1 MIVKPE
7 AIELLSTKKEEQAT
21 NGWEKLLPLL
31 DPAIVN
37 LPRYKN
43 SWKSLDKNSVFYLTH
58 TMVKFPWLN
67 HFALAG
73 VILESEARLAHP
85 TNPITQVH
93 SLLLWAIPTH
103 YPDVTALKPAE
114 ALIAFFGDP
123 PRHRGVTACASY
135 TSIQLHVHHYLT
147 SLSDEERAKL
157 LPFVFPTLIVTPQ
170 LTKLRSYVEGKSR
183 AKRKEQT
190 FAVVRDF
197 HALIVM
203 GRRRYKWLV
212 DLDVQ
217 VQQVSELVKQGEVA
231 LPVVIQCKD
240 FDNQH
245 ELTFRVWDRRS
256 WMEIHKKGYADKT
269 LRIKSRVESELFLQ
283 LVGDLPDSPWF
294 LRAAEVGVMGRRL
307 QDSKTKKYLQD
318 RNLPTSFFQSTSS
331 GLLNS
336 SYSLGFILRRAR
348 RATAGTP
355 EDSRVLFSVEPLLT
369 GAVVGL
375 FALVCLTQSGMRVGE
390 LLQVTGD
397 KDCMKIG
404 LFPQFNEIN
413 GHDPNATKMLFWQL
427 FPKGSTE
434 RQSYPVSPAMQ
445 EALKVFGELHR
456 RFCGDFKEVSPSNR
470 FSHSRR
476 FKGKHKFVLQWNG
489 KQLRRITVENCLDFL
504 LLDHMCLDQNGRPV
518 RITAHILRHGVAGYL
533 RNQGVPLEEI
543 AGLLKQVNIII
554 TAYYSKLSPQD
565 LHMKLGPFL
574 TRLGDI
580 AEIDPATIRTVGD
593 IQILG
598 REALKRYGILRHTP
612 GGTCSVFTPCEVQ
625 FKCAGCQYYI
635 PDPTRRGEVREKI
648 SSCSKTIR
656 FLEESGDCLQADVQ
670 KAHRRNWERV
680 ELEINALDDIK
691 LTTPPF
697 ESVLKEFG
705 IDNLDEVDDEWLLIL
720 KGQPKFLSS
729 GDKDEHS

>member
-1 MIVKPE
+1 
-7 AIELLSTKKEEQAT
+7 
-21 NGWEKLLPLL
+21 LPLL
-31 DPAIVN
+31 DPAVVN
-37 LPRYKN
+37 LPRHKD
-43 SWKSLDKNSVFYLTH
+43 SWKNLDKELVFYLTH
-58 TMVKFPWLN
+58 TVAKFSWIN
-67 HFALAG
+67 HLALAG
-73 VILESEARLAHP
+73 LILQNEGGLAHP
-85 TNPITQVH
+85 VQPLSAIH
-93 SLLLWAIPTH
+93 ALLLWAIPTH

-114 ALIAFFGDP
+114 ALIIFFDDP
-123 PRHRGVTACASY
+123 PKCRGVTACSSY

-147 SLSDEERAKL
+147 SLSDEARTKL
-157 LPFVFPTLIVTPQ
+157 FPFVFPTLIYTPQ
-170 LTKLRSYVEGKSR
+170 LAKLRRHSEGKSR
-183 AKRKEQT
+183 AKRKEQA

-197 HALIVM
+197 HALIIM

-217 VQQVSELVKQGEVA
+217 VQQVSELVKKGQA
-231 LPVVIQCKD
+231 ILPMVIQCKD
-240 FDNQH
+240 FDHQN

-256 WMEIHKKGYADKT
+256 WLESYKKDYHVKT
-269 LRIKSRVESELFLQ
+269 LYRKREAQDELFLQ

-294 LRAAEVGVMGRRL
+294 LRAVEVGTMTGLR
-307 QDSKTKKYLQD
+307 DSRAKKYLQD
-318 RNLPTSFFQSTSS
+318 RNLPAYFFQSSSS
-331 GLLNS
+331 GLLNPHL
-336 SYSLGFILRRAR
+336 SLGTTLARAR
-348 RATAGTP
+348 RIAAGTP
-355 EDSRVLFSVEPLLT
+355 EDSRVLFSVEPLLA
-369 GAVVGL
+369 GAAVGL
-375 FALVCLTQSGMRVGE
+375 FTLVCLTQSGMRIGE

-404 LFPQFNEIN
+404 FFPQFNEAN
-413 GHDPNATKMLFWQL
+413 GHDPNAAKMLFWQL

-434 RQSYPVSPAMQ
+434 RQSYPVTPAMQ
-445 EALKVFGELHR
+445 EALKVFGEIHR
-456 RFCGDFKEVSPSNR
+456 RFCGDFKEISPLNS

-476 FKGKHKFVLQWNG
+476 FRGKHKFVLQWNE
-489 KQLRRITVENCLDFL
+489 KQLRRLTVENCLDFL
-504 LLDHMCLDQNGRPV
+504 LLDHMCLDQNGKPI

-543 AGLLKQVNIII
+543 AGLLKQVNLVI
-554 TAYYSKLSPQD
+554 TDYYSKLSPQD

-670 KAHRRNWERV
+670 KTHRRNWERV
-680 ELEINALDDIK
+680 ELEMNALDAVK

-697 ESVLKEFG
+697 ESVLKDFG
-705 IDNLDEVDDEWLLIL
+705 IDNLDEVDDEWLLTL
-720 KGQPKFLSS
+720 KGQPKLLSS
-729 GDKDEHS
+729 GDKDEHG